1 MAKKHNFL
9 KWYTKTLKSG
19 KVRRYAREKGRYKK
33 WEDADTLD
41 RPEGEYRIME
51 IIVNYTPTKGS
62 RSVPSSGTNFEVR
75 LRIPEDEYDKGE
87 LQELGED
94 ALREQ
99 GFSDYMIESCS
110 IDHKSG
116 KDIIGYSDSD
126 KTKYMIVDLT
136 RPQFKYPKRKGE
148 WGTLGEEEIDE

>member
-1 MAKKHNFL
+1 MVKKHNFL
-9 KWYTKTLKSG
+9 KWTAKTLKSG
-19 KVRRYAREKGRYKK
+19 KVRLYSREKGRYKK
-33 WEDADTLD
+33 WVDSDTLD
-41 RPEGEYRIME
+41 MPQNEYRIME
-51 IIVNYTPTKGS
+51 IVINYTPTKGGKS
-62 RSVPSSGTNFEVR
+62 TPSSGTNFEVR
-75 LRIPEDEYDKGE
+75 LRIPEYEYDKGE

-136 RPQFKYPKRKGE
+136 RPQFKYPKERGKWGE
-148 WGTLGEEEIDE
+148 LGEESIDE

>member
-1 MAKKHNFL
+1 M
-9 KWYTKTLKSG
+9 KSG

-33 WEDADTLD
+33 WEDSDTLD
-41 RPEGEYRIME
+41 TPNGEYRIIE
-51 IIVNYTPTKGS
+51 VVINYTPTKGGKS
-62 RSVPSSGTNFEVR
+62 TPSSGTNFEVR

-99 GFSDYMIESCS
+99 GFNDSMIESCD

-136 RPQFKYPKRKGE
+136 RPQFKYPKTRGT
-148 WGTLGEEEIDE
+148 WGVLGEEEPEE